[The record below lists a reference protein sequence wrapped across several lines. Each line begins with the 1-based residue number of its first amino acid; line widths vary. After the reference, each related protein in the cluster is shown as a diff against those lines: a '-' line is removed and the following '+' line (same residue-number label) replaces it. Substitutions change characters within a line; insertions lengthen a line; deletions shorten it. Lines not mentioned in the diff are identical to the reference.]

1 MKRSSIG
8 SWAQTPQRLCHSNPL
23 EFLLPLAQAPPLQAT
38 ELNLRMVKI
47 EGEEEPEFQ
56 EVESE
61 FSCLTEE
68 VLSMTSV
75 SPLSNPEGR

>member
-1 MKRSSIG
+1 
-8 SWAQTPQRLCHSNPL
+8 
-23 EFLLPLAQAPPLQAT
+23 
-38 ELNLRMVKI
+38 MVKI